1 MVALTEG
8 DGRAFFAGLT
18 IRVQGSRVVATNQL
32 TSCLTVVYDVATLWL
47 MDTAN
52 TDMRQ
57 EKGKALARDKRIK
70 NIVGS
75 AWVVPSQT
83 TETAYVVNIAEAT
96 CTCPD
101 FAARRLRCKHLIAVE
116 IVRTV
121 ETNADGSTVTTES
134 VKFTKRT
141 YTQAWPAYNRAQVEE
156 KATVQALLRG
166 LCDGIETPAHTG
178 RGPKPIPLSDVVFG
192 LVMKTYTTVSGR
204 RASADIKAC
213 ETSGKIGR
221 APAYNTIFTAF
232 AKPETTEIL
241 TRLIEQ
247 SAAPLSGIETKF
259 AVDSTGFG
267 TSTYVSWYSAKYGKE
282 MKRAK
287 WLKAHVCCG
296 TDTNIVTSV
305 SVTEGSDHD
314 SPELPDLVASTSE
327 RFTMAEV
334 SADKAYLSGD
344 NLAAIEAAGGRPLIP
359 FKSNSKKDGPSAWRR
374 MHAMFVLREDEFM
387 AAYRVRSNVE
397 SAFSAIKRKFGGSVR
412 SKTFTAQKN
421 EVLAKILCHNL
432 AVLCHAMHELGIAA
446 PFGAEA

>member
-1 MVALTEG
+1 MET
-8 DGRAFFAGLT
+8 T
-18 IRVQGSRVVATNQL
+18 T
-32 TSCLTVVYDVATLWL
+32 
-47 MDTAN
+47 TAAP
-52 TDMRQ
+52 DMRQ
-57 EKGKALARDKRIK
+57 EKGRALARDKRIK
-70 NIVGS
+70 NVLG
-75 AWVVPSQT
+75 ATWVVPSQSV
-83 TETAYVVNIAEAT
+83 ESAYLVNVAEQT

-101 FAARRLRCKHLIAVE
+101 FGARKLKCKHIIAVE

-121 ETNADGSTVTTES
+121 ETAADGSSVVTES

-192 LVMKTYTTVSGR
+192 LVMKVYTTVSGR
-204 RASADIKAC
+204 RASTDIKAC
-213 ETSGKIGR
+213 ESAGHVGR
-221 APAYNTIFTAF
+221 AAAYNTLFTAF
-232 AKPETTEIL
+232 GKSEMTEIL

-247 SAAPLSGIETKF
+247 SAAPLAGVETNF
-259 AVDSTGFG
+259 AIDSTGFG

-287 WLKAHVCCG
+287 WLKAHVCVG
-296 TDTNIVTSV
+296 TNTNIVTSV

-314 SPELPDLVASTSE
+314 SPELAGLVESTAE

-334 SADKAYLSGD
+334 TADKAYLSSD
-344 NLAAIEAAGGRPLIP
+344 NLTAIEAAGGRPLIP
-359 FKSNSKKDGPSAWRR
+359 FKSNSKATGPAAWRR
-374 MHAMFVLREDEFM
+374 MHAMFVLREEEFM
-387 AAYRVRSNVE
+387 AAWRQRSNVE

-412 SKTFTAQKN
+412 SKTLTAQTN

-432 AVLCHAMHELGIAA
+432 AVICHAMHELGIAA
-446 PFGAEA
+446 PFGAEASA

>member
-1 MVALTEG
+1 
-8 DGRAFFAGLT
+8 
-18 IRVQGSRVVATNQL
+18 
-32 TSCLTVVYDVATLWL
+32 
-47 MDTAN
+47 
-52 TDMRQ
+52 MRQ

-83 TETAYVVNIAEAT
+83 TETAYVVNVAEGT
-96 CTCPD
+96 CSCPD
-101 FAARRLRCKHLIAVE
+101 FTARRLRCKHLIAVE

-141 YTQAWPAYNRAQVEE
+141 YTQPWSAYNAAQVAE
-156 KATVQALLRG
+156 KSTVQALLRS

-178 RGPKPIPLSDVVFG
+178 RGPKPIPLSDVVFS
-192 LVMKTYTTVSGR
+192 LVMKVYTSVSGR
-204 RASADIKAC
+204 RASTDIKAC
-213 ETSGKIGR
+213 ETAGHVGR
-221 APAYNTIFTAF
+221 AAAYNTLFTAF
-232 AKPETTEIL
+232 AKPEMTEIL

-247 SAAPLSGIETKF
+247 SAAPLSGVETKF
-259 AVDSTGFG
+259 AIDSTGFG

-287 WLKAHVCCG
+287 WLKAHVSCG
-296 TDTNIVTSV
+296 VNTNIIASV

-314 SPELPDLVASTSE
+314 SPELAGLVESTAE
-327 RFTMAEV
+327 RFNVEEV

-344 NLAAIEAAGGRPLIP
+344 NLAAIEAVGGRPIIA
-359 FKSNSKKDGPSAWRR
+359 FKSNSKQDGPAAWRR
-374 MHAMFVLREDEFM
+374 MHAMFVLREEEFF
-387 AAYRVRSNVE
+387 AAWRMRSNVE
-397 SAFSAIKRKFGGSVR
+397 SAFSAIKRKFGGAVR

-432 AVLCHAMHELGIAA
+432 AVLCHAMHEIGIAA
-446 PFGAEA
+446 PFGKAASA